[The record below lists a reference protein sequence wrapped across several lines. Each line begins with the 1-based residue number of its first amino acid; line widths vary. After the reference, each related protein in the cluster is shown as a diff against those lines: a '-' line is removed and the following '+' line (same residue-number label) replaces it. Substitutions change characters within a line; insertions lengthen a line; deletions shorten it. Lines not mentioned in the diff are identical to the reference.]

1 MRKCFICGRTD
12 WLERHHIFGGANR
25 KLSEEDGLV
34 VDLCHFCHNE
44 PPNGVHY
51 NRKQMDWL
59 RAEGQKMYE
68 QNHSREEFMARY
80 GRNYL

>member
-12 WLERHHIFGGANR
+12 LIERHHIFGGANR

-51 NRKQMDWL
+51 NREQMDWL
-59 RAEGQKMYE
+59 RAEGQRIYE
-68 QNHSREEFMARY
+68 QTHSREEFMERY